1 MTHFGGT
8 RGLFFTS
15 LLVWIFVVIFPLSS
29 VGEMA
34 SLAFLLVHAMV
45 NVGHLRLVKQT
56 GANRFLL
63 VIAVILNLVLF
74 ALLFAQTIMNGE
86 ILTWIAV
93 IFLLVISFII
103 EYIWRKKNH
112 QNMHWLGKN

>member
-15 LLVWIFVVIFPLSS
+15 LLVCIFVVIFPLSS

-34 SLAFLLVHAMV
+34 SLAFLLVYAMV
-45 NVGHLRLVKQT
+45 NVGHLRLAKQT

>member
-15 LLVWIFVVIFPLSS
+15 LLVCIF
-29 VGEMA
+29 
-34 SLAFLLVHAMV
+34 
-45 NVGHLRLVKQT
+45 
-56 GANRFLL
+56 
-63 VIAVILNLVLF
+63 
-74 ALLFAQTIMNGE
+74 
-86 ILTWIAV
+86 AV